1 MQVVKTIGWVVLT
14 AIVVAFVVANWSE
27 PQEVR
32 LWPNSDADGGW
43 YIYDWPVGFIAL
55 TFFLSGFVPM
65 YLYYRA
71 AKWQFNRRI
80 AALEAAAR
88 SAAIASQPPAAA
100 PPVPETPAE
109 VQA

>member
-1 MQVVKTIGWVVLT
+1 MQVVRTIGWVILT

-32 LWPNSDADGGW
+32 LWPRSGPDGGW

-55 TFFLSGFVPM
+55 AFFLSGFVPM
-65 YLYYRA
+65 WLYHRA

-88 SAAIASQPPAAA
+88 SAAASAVAAQPA
-100 PPVPETPAE
+100 PTTPAE
-109 VQA
+109 VEA